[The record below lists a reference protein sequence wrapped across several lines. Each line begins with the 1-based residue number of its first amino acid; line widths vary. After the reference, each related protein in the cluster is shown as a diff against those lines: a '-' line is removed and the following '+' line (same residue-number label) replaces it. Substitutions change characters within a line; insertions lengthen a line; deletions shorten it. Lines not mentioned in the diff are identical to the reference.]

1 MGRNFELIY
10 SDSFSINR
18 TQMIANATQAE
29 SRFFSEAKSRNDQI
43 GVISGRMG
51 HAKIIPK

>member
-1 MGRNFELIY
+1 MK
-10 SDSFSINR
+10 
-18 TQMIANATQAE
+18 ANATQAE

-43 GVISGRMG
+43 GVIGGRMG